1 MQHNPILLDRTGL
14 RAYGIRLANST
25 LLRLEAKGAF
35 VRRIRIGATVY
46 WPQKEVEAFL
56 ARLAEEGGR

>member
-1 MQHNPILLDRTGL
+1 MQQNPLLLDRAGL
-14 RAYGIRLANST
+14 RRCGIRLANST

-46 WPQKEVEAFL
+46 WPQKDVESFL
-56 ARLAEEGGR
+56 TRLAEEAGQ

>member
-1 MQHNPILLDRTGL
+1 MQQNPILLDRAGL
-14 RAYGIRLANST
+14 RRCGIRLANST
-25 LLRLEAKGAF
+25 LLRLEANGAF

-56 ARLAEEGGR
+56 VQRIEEAAR

>member
-1 MQHNPILLDRTGL
+1 MHQNPILLDRSGL
-14 RAYGIRLANST
+14 RKCGIRLANST

-56 ARLAEEGGR
+56 ARLTEDAGR